1 MDLQLS
7 RPLVATESKIE
18 GVPQPIA
25 TCVPKQLRK
34 NIWRGLKRNDATR
47 VAAILSE
54 HYPISAVVCAYVKN
68 AIHVEK
74 LENTPQRILLA
85 EAVAAP

>member
-7 RPLVATESKIE
+7 RALVATESKVV
-18 GVPQPIA
+18 GVPEPIPRR
-25 TCVPKQLRK
+25 VPKQLRK
-34 NIWRGLKRNDATR
+34 NIWRGLKRDDATR

-54 HYPISAVVCAYVKN
+54 HDPISAEVCAHVKD

-74 LENTPQRILLA
+74 LENAPQRILLA
-85 EAVAAP
+85 ETVAAP

>member
-1 MDLQLS
+1 MDLQLG
-7 RPLVATESKIE
+7 RPLVATESKIV
-18 GVPQPIA
+18 GVPEPIPR
-25 TCVPKQLRK
+25 CVREQLRK
-34 NIWRGLKRNDATR
+34 HIWRGLKGDDATR

-54 HYPISAVVCAYVKN
+54 HYPISAEVCAYVKD

-85 EAVAAP
+85 ETVAAP